1 VCAARCVVEGVGG
14 VSRLRAVA
22 GAPCT
27 LQLLCRDADGKDVA
41 ATSGETFRASLVGK
55 ALLDSGGGSG
65 GSGGGGSSGGAAGRW
80 QSAAS
85 AATAA
90 HTAANAPP
98 PEHAAAEA
106 EEVEVEVTELG
117 GGVCAPHFTSRALTL
132 ALALAVALA
141 LPPTLAISLS
151 LALALTRCLRSASPP
166 RVRDRTSC
174 APPCTAR
181 RPRPTAAVEAAAAAA
196 AAAAAVALMR
206 EANR

>member
-1 VCAARCVVEGVGG
+1 MGG

-65 GSGGGGSSGGAAGRW
+65 GSGGGGGGSGGAAGRW
-80 QSAAS
+80 QSAAA

-132 ALALAVALA
+132 TLALALILA
-141 LPPTLAISLS
+141 LPLTLPLTLPLPLA

-166 RVRDRTSC
+166 RVPDRTSC

-181 RPRPTAAVEAAAAAA
+181 RPRPTAAAAAAV
-196 AAAAAVALMR
+196 VALMR